1 MFSSLM
7 KRIFGTANDRRLK
20 TYAPKVMAINALEA
34 ELAALSDADLRA
46 RTEDFRQQLAQGA
59 KLDDLLIPA
68 FATVREGAKRTL
80 GQRHFDVQLVKARP
94 WSPRWPLISMP

>member
-59 KLDDLLIPA
+59 KLDDLLIPLLPPC
-68 FATVREGAKRTL
+68 E
-80 GQRHFDVQLVKARP
+80 KAP
-94 WSPRWPLISMP
+94 SARWVNVILMCN